1 MRISDWSSDVC
12 SSDLD
17 LAFEL
22 AGFPAGV
29 AEHDNVIV
37 RTFAES
43 DRTQD
48 VARSGDVQA
57 IGDFHARFPAARLA
71 MHDKAAL
78 RLHRAAPEH
87 DRFVGEALVLEFHL
101 FHHRSEGHTSELQS
115 LMRLSYAVF

>member
-71 MHDKAAL
+71 MHDQAAP
-78 RLHRAAPEH
+78 RLLRAAH
-87 DRFVGEALVLEFHL
+87 DPDRLAGEPWFSMFLRSHNLHEFSTVVALCKRPSHP
-101 FHHRSEGHTSELQS
+101 
-115 LMRLSYAVF
+115 A